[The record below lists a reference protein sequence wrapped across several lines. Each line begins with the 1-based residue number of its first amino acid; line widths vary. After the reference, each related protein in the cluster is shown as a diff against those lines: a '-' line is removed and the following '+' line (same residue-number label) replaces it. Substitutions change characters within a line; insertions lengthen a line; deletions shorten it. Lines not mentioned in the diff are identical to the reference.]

1 MGAELNLE
9 DLVAPAL
16 VGPADQNFVLQTTCK
31 GVADLA
37 QKPPVLLVARN
48 FEKLLQKNR
57 HDRHDLVVLLPRSDV
72 NVPRKSVPEMN
83 GPIQR

>member
-16 VGPADQNFVLQTTCK
+16 VGPADQNFVLQTTSK

-37 QKPPVLLVARN
+37 QIAIASATASAHVGSRSCPV
-48 FEKLLQKNR
+48 E
-57 HDRHDLVVLLPRSDV
+57 
-72 NVPRKSVPEMN
+72 
-83 GPIQR
+83 IQTVHSLMS